1 MNDCLK
7 PEGCTAP
14 QDDCNLSCIQNPH
27 TKKALAGLLPEEL
40 AQLPGVQPVFRGMQ
54 LFKWIASGVT
64 SFSEMQNL
72 PKNLRQQL
80 EQDCCIRSSFVSKKL
95 VDPDGTVKLQL
106 TLHDGKC
113 VETVLLTDK
122 EGRRTA
128 CVSCQVGC
136 GMACA
141 FCQTGRLGFSRNLE
155 AAEIV
160 EQFQFLEET
169 VGKLDNIV
177 FMGMGEPMLNLTAI
191 RKAVAV
197 LTHSQ
202 GRNLSGRRI
211 TLSTC
216 GIVSGIY
223 DLADNGPALRLAV
236 SLTTA
241 DEALRQQLMP
251 VTAGNPLPKL
261 KEAIAYYIQKTGRRC
276 TLEAALLAGK
286 NTGRESAQRLIDFAR
301 DLNCHVNLIPWNP
314 VEGLPFQEP
323 SAKECKN
330 FILQL
335 EHAGVNVTLR
345 HRRGRK
351 IGGACGQ
358 LGKTE

>member
-1 MNDCLK
+1 MNECLK

-14 QDDCNLSCIQNPH
+14 QEDYSLPCLQNPP

-40 AQLPGVQPVFRGMQ
+40 AQLPGVQPAFRGMQ

-80 EQDCCIRSSFVSKKL
+80 EQDYCIRSSFVSKKL

-122 EGRRTA
+122 DGRKTA

-160 EQFQFLEET
+160 EQFQFLEEA
-169 VGKLDNIV
+169 VEKLDNIV
-177 FMGMGEPMLNLTAI
+177 FMGMAKSNRIEPTRASCVK
-191 RKAVAV
+191 R
-197 LTHSQ
+197 
-202 GRNLSGRRI
+202 
-211 TLSTC
+211 
-216 GIVSGIY
+216 
-223 DLADNGPALRLAV
+223 
-236 SLTTA
+236 
-241 DEALRQQLMP
+241 
-251 VTAGNPLPKL
+251 
-261 KEAIAYYIQKTGRRC
+261 
-276 TLEAALLAGK
+276 
-286 NTGRESAQRLIDFAR
+286 
-301 DLNCHVNLIPWNP
+301 
-314 VEGLPFQEP
+314 
-323 SAKECKN
+323 
-330 FILQL
+330 
-335 EHAGVNVTLR
+335 
-345 HRRGRK
+345 
-351 IGGACGQ
+351 
-358 LGKTE
+358 